1 VLGERQKAAATE
13 LAQWWDG
20 IRQGGIGSHAV
31 LLAGPPGWGR
41 TTVLDQLPVVIGGAD
56 VPIRLLVRINGGSL
70 PDGPGLQAQA
80 LRDSLLGAEVRRQA
94 AALLYRSRQRGV
106 ARRGTERLLTSGV
119 AGTISVALATLAAA
133 AAGGAEDDRPAGE
146 NGAVARAARVVAA
159 VSASAPT
166 LVVIDDADCLEPGL
180 AVTMIENLID
190 HYDSHVLVVAAVDLG
205 SDLAAALTSRARY
218 GPTAGRVHRAAADP
232 RMGSRSRAEL
242 AGELSPHLTPAEA
255 QQLARQN
262 QTFAEIFAAT
272 RSGPLPPTRWS

>member
-41 TTVLDQLPVVIGGAD
+41 STVLDQLPVIIGGAGA
-56 VPIRLLVRINGGSL
+56 PISLLVRINGGSL
-70 PDGPGLQAQA
+70 PDGAGPQAQA
-80 LRDSLLGAEVRRQA
+80 LRDSLLAAEVRRQA
-94 AALLYRSRQRGV
+94 AALLCRSRQRGV
-106 ARRGTERLLTSGV
+106 ARRGTDSLLTSGM
-119 AGTISVALATLAAA
+119 AGTVSVVLAALAAA
-133 AAGGAEDDRPAGE
+133 AAGGTPDDRPASE

-159 VSASAPT
+159 VSASAPV
-166 LVVIDDADCLEPGL
+166 LVVIDDADCVEPGL

-205 SDLAAALTSRARY
+205 SDLAAALTARARY
-218 GPTAGRVHRAAADP
+218 GPTTGRVHRAAVDP

-255 QQLARQN
+255 QQLAGQN
-262 QTFAEIFAAT
+262 LTFAEIFAAT
-272 RSGPLPPTRWS
+272 RSWPLPPTQS